1 MVIEKALDF
10 YLCYILMNVFRSL
23 DIDECWSESDHCHD
37 NANCTNTI
45 GSYTCQCWE
54 GFTGNGID
62 CAGIGEK
69 LMFIRKTIID
79 VLT

>member
-1 MVIEKALDF
+1 
-10 YLCYILMNVFRSL
+10 MNVYLYL
-23 DIDECWSESDHCHD
+23 DIDECWSGSDDCHD

-69 LMFIRKTIID
+69 INVHSED
-79 VLT
+79 VLDISTGYLGCK